1 MLINVFL
8 ADILVSPIICQYYLL
23 KVTEKGQDKIMYI
36 SNGTVTEIFTHNY
49 VFSIPLKYWQITGL
63 TRIRRSEIGG
73 DSTAAEEST
82 GHVYRGWVSNNKNIE
97 SNFWDSKSNCFRH
110 TPPLF
115 STYIQNSE
123 GVGPWHKLD
132 YARHCSQAMAGLVR
146 LDHYGSRARA
156 SLIKMAL
163 RVEPA

>member
-1 MLINVFL
+1 MYTEGGYLITKILKAIFGTPNQIAL
-8 ADILVSPIICQYYLL
+8 ATP
-23 KVTEKGQDKIMYI
+23 
-36 SNGTVTEIFTHNY
+36 
-49 VFSIPLKYWQITGL
+49 
-63 TRIRRSEIGG
+63 
-73 DSTAAEEST
+73 
-82 GHVYRGWVSNNKNIE
+82 
-97 SNFWDSKSNCFRH
+97 
-110 TPPLF
+110 PPLF

-123 GVGPWHKLD
+123 GVGPWHKLH